1 MEIINCFLFFPFQT
15 FCFINFL
22 NQRNLSYAAEVRNQL
37 EATCRKCKLI
47 AGHGNNNNKN
57 NGNKSTSP
65 TAITNNN
72 NNNSKDLDYVNV
84 RKCLLIGF
92 YDNVAQLQKDN
103 TYMTLSSHQR
113 AKIHPSSVVNGKERP
128 ELLFYTEFLST
139 GQNYLKQN
147 TLVEAKWLLEM
158 PQLKKHFRNFLQK

>member
-1 MEIINCFLFFPFQT
+1 M
-15 FCFINFL
+15 
-22 NQRNLSYAAEVRNQL
+22 
-37 EATCRKCKLI
+37 I
-47 AGHGNNNNKN
+47 AGNGSNTKSNDNK
-57 NGNKSTSP
+57 GTSP
-65 TAITNNN
+65 TSITNN

>member
-1 MEIINCFLFFPFQT
+1 MYFLPSLQLQS
-15 FCFINFL
+15 FCFINYINF
-22 NQRNLSYAAEVRNQL
+22 RNLSYASEVRNQL
-37 EATCRKCKLI
+37 EAICRKCKLI
-47 AGHGNNNNKN
+47 SGTSGQFNNNNNKSE
-57 NGNKSTSP
+57 GKKEVDKTEP
-65 TAITNNN
+65 E
-72 NNNSKDLDYVNV
+72 YVNV
-84 RKCLLIGF
+84 RKCLLIGY

-113 AKIHPSSVVNGKERP
+113 AKIHPSSVVNKSKDRP